1 MLKLNYFN
9 GKGIAETSRMLLAA
23 AGVEYEDFRYPL
35 TINNWAT
42 YDFTRDEFDKDKE
55 DGKLWKSMD
64 KLPFLQVDDKTI
76 FQSKAI
82 ERYIANRYMLMGGDL
97 EDSAVIDSYCECL
110 RDFKTAYHN
119 EKKKPD
125 KETAMN
131 KWFNELLVNKLE
143 VFDSI
148 ISNKGSD
155 MSGYAVGGKLSLA
168 DVSIYTFLVEYFDN
182 TEGVLKAY
190 ENCPK
195 LKAIV
200 KTVGENEKIKKWI
213 ETRPVGSY

>member
-200 KTVGENEKIKKWI
+200 KTVGENEKIKHWI

>member
-35 TINNWAT
+35 DINNWAT
-42 YDFTRDEFDKDKE
+42 YDFTRDEFDKDKA

-64 KLPFLQVDDKTI
+64 KLPFLQVDGKTI

-82 ERYIANRYMLMGGDL
+82 ERYIANRYLLMGGDL
-97 EDSAVIDSYCECL
+97 EDGAIIDSYCECL
-110 RDFKTAYHN
+110 RDFKTAYHV
-119 EKKKPD
+119 EKKKEN
-125 KETAMN
+125 KEEAMN
-131 KWFNELLVNKLE
+131 KWFTELLVNKLE
-143 VFDSI
+143 VLDSI
-148 ISNKGSD
+148 ISNKGTNLD
-155 MSGYAVGGKLSLA
+155 GYAVGGKLSLA

-182 TEGVLKAY
+182 KEGVLKAY

-200 KTVGENEKIKKWI
+200 KTVGENEKIKHWI

>member
-1 MLKLNYFN
+1 MKLTYFN
-9 GKGIAETSRMLLAA
+9 GKGMAETSRILLAA
-23 AGVEYEDFRYPL
+23 ADVDYEDFRYPL
-35 TINNWAT
+35 KINSWAT

-55 DGKLWKSMD
+55 DGKLWKSMG
-64 KLPFLQVDDKTI
+64 KVPFLEVDGKTI
-76 FQSKAI
+76 CQSKAI
-82 ERYIANRYMLMGGDL
+82 ERYIAGRYNLMGDDL

-125 KETAMN
+125 KEAAMN

-148 ISNKGSD
+148 VSNKGSD

>member
-23 AGVEYEDFRYPL
+23 ASVEYEDFRYPL
-35 TINNWAT
+35 NINNWAT
-42 YDFTRDEFDKDKE
+42 YDFTRDEFDKDKA

-64 KLPFLQVDDKTI
+64 KLPFLQVDGKTI

-82 ERYIANRYMLMGGDL
+82 ERYIANRYLLMGDDL
-97 EDSAVIDSYCECL
+97 EDGAIIDSYCECL
-110 RDFKTAYHN
+110 RDFKTAYHV
-119 EKKKPD
+119 EKKKEN
-125 KETAMN
+125 KEEAMN
-131 KWFNELLVNKLE
+131 KWFTELLVNKLE
-143 VFDSI
+143 VLDSI
-148 ISNKGSD
+148 ISNKGTNLD
-155 MSGYAVGGKLSLA
+155 GYAVGGKLSLA
-168 DVSIYTFLVEYFDN
+168 DISIYTFLVEYFDN
-182 TEGVLKAY
+182 KEGVLKAY

-200 KTVGENEKIKKWI
+200 KTVSENEKIKHWI

>member
-1 MLKLNYFN
+1 MLRRRK
-9 GKGIAETSRMLLAA
+9 A
-23 AGVEYEDFRYPL
+23 
-35 TINNWAT
+35 
-42 YDFTRDEFDKDKE
+42 DKE
-55 DGKLWKSMD
+55 
-64 KLPFLQVDDKTI
+64 
-76 FQSKAI
+76 A
-82 ERYIANRYMLMGGDL
+82 
-97 EDSAVIDSYCECL
+97 
-110 RDFKTAYHN
+110 
-119 EKKKPD
+119 
-125 KETAMN
+125 AMN

-200 KTVGENEKIKKWI
+200 KTVGENEKIKQWI